1 MKVLIS
7 GATGFVG
14 SALVR
19 AFERYDLVL
28 LGRSLNNLKQS
39 YGNQYTAVT
48 WPSLTDNQIA
58 ECDVIINLAGAN
70 IAEGRWSSKRQAEII
85 QSRVST
91 TEQLV
96 LACVRLGDQA
106 PRIINASA
114 IGVYGIAGSLD
125 KQQSMRF
132 DESSLI
138 PELPTD
144 FISKVGIEWEGALS
158 PAIQAGLSVVMC
170 RFGVVLDRSG
180 GMLKKLLP
188 SFKMGLGTVLATGQQ
203 PLSWVSLDDVVR
215 AIEFIIEHPD
225 CSGPVNVV
233 SPGVVS
239 QRDFAQALSRS
250 LSRPRILT
258 LPECVVKA
266 LFGQM
271 GGELLL
277 SGQHVVSQRLQD
289 EGFVFN
295 DPDLAGFLS
304 RPSNQ

>member
-1 MKVLIS
+1 MKILIS
-7 GATGFVG
+7 GATGLVG
-14 SALVR
+14 SALVK

-28 LGRSLNNLKQS
+28 LGRSLNKLKQL
-39 YGNQYTAVT
+39 YGNQHTTVT
-48 WPSLTDNQIA
+48 WPSLTDDQIA
-58 ECDVIINLAGAN
+58 ECDVIINLAGTN
-70 IAEGRWSSKRQAEII
+70 IAEGRWSAKRQAEII

-96 LACVRLGDQA
+96 SACVRLGDQA

-114 IGVYGIAGSLD
+114 IGIYGISASLEMQ
-125 KQQSMRF
+125 KSTRF
-132 DESSLI
+132 DETSKI
-138 PELPTD
+138 PQPPTD
-144 FISKVGIEWEGALS
+144 FLSKVGIEWEGALS

-188 SFKMGLGTVLATGQQ
+188 SFKMGLGAVLGSGQQ

-215 AIEFIIEHPD
+215 AMEFIIAHPD
-225 CSGPVNVV
+225 CSGPINIV

-239 QRDFAQALSRS
+239 QRDFAQGLSRS
-250 LSRPRILT
+250 VSRPRILM
-258 LPECVVKA
+258 LPECIVKA

-271 GGELLL
+271 GEELLL

-289 EGFVFN
+289 EGFTFDDTN
-295 DPDLAGFLS
+295 LGDFLS
-304 RPSNQ
+304 RPSNH

>member
-1 MKVLIS
+1 MKILIS
-7 GATGFVG
+7 GATGLVG

-19 AFERYDLVL
+19 AFEHHDLIV
-28 LGRSLNNLKQS
+28 LGRSLNKLNRL
-39 YGNQYTAVT
+39 YGGRYETVT
-48 WPSLTDNQIA
+48 WHSLSDDIVA
-58 ECDVIINLAGAN
+58 GCDVIINLAGAN
-70 IAEGRWSSKRQAEII
+70 IADGRWSSKRQAEII

-114 IGVYGIAGSLD
+114 IGIYGIAGSLEM
-125 KQQSMRF
+125 QQSTRF
-132 DESSLI
+132 DETSKI
-138 PELPTD
+138 PEPPTD
-144 FISKVGIEWEGALS
+144 FLSKVGIEWEGALS

-188 SFKMGLGTVLATGQQ
+188 SFKMGLGAVLGTGQQ

-225 CSGPVNVV
+225 CSGPVNIV

-250 LSRPRILT
+250 LSRPRIMT

-271 GGELLL
+271 GEELLL

-289 EGFVFN
+289 DGFVFN
-295 DPDLAGFLS
+295 DSELADFLS
-304 RPSNQ
+304 RPSNH

>member
-1 MKVLIS
+1 MKILIS
-7 GATGFVG
+7 GATGLVG

-19 AFERYDLVL
+19 AFECYDLIL
-28 LGRSLNNLKQS
+28 CGRSLTKLKQS
-39 YGNQYTAVT
+39 YENRYTTVT
-48 WPSLTDNQIA
+48 WHSLTDEQIA

-96 LACVRLGDQA
+96 STCVRLGDQA

-114 IGVYGIAGSLD
+114 IGIYGIAGSLEM
-125 KQQSMRF
+125 QQSTRF
-132 DESSLI
+132 DETSKI
-138 PELPTD
+138 PQPPTD
-144 FISKVGIEWEGALS
+144 FLSKVGIEWEGALS

-188 SFKMGLGTVLATGQQ
+188 SFKMGLGAVLGTGQQ

-225 CSGPVNVV
+225 CSGPVNIV

-239 QRDFAQALSRS
+239 QGDFAQALSRS

-258 LPECVVKA
+258 MPECVVKA

-271 GGELLL
+271 GEELLL
-277 SGQHVVSQRLQD
+277 SGQYVISQRLQD

-295 DPDLAGFLS
+295 DPELADFLV
-304 RPSNQ
+304 RPSNH